1 MLTPAFTLLYVDS
14 PKASAGFY
22 ATLLGRAPVETSD
35 TFVMFV
41 GDTGPILA
49 LWARHAVLPA
59 ATPVGGIEIVFAL
72 ESRAAVE
79 ACYADW
85 TSRGLPM
92 VQDLTTLDFG
102 RTFVAADP
110 DGHRLRVCAPDR
122 D

>member
-14 PKASAGFY
+14 LQASAGFY
-22 ATLLGRAPVETSD
+22 AALLGRAPVEASD
-35 TFVMFV
+35 TFAMFV
-41 GDTGPILA
+41 GETGPMLA
-49 LWARHAVLPA
+49 LWSHRAVLPA
-59 ATPVGGIEIVFAL
+59 ATLAGGAEIVFAL

-85 TSRGLPM
+85 ASRGLPM
-92 VQDLTTLDFG
+92 VQELTTLDFG
-102 RTFVAADP
+102 RTFVAVDP